1 MANQTHDEFM
11 KFVQDSWVA
20 KEYDDGEWNV
30 YRLTICDAY
39 DMKNDDPET
48 NKQYANW
55 SEYCRLKDEGKSD
68 DEAYAIAV
76 GDTIE

>member
-1 MANQTHDEFM
+1 MATQTHDEFM

-48 NKQYANW
+48 NKQCANW
-55 SEYCRLKDEGKSD
+55 SEFCRLKDEGKSD